1 MAIHLLEAERIYDGQ
16 YKPLTSITLIKKRL
30 LVVPRWC
37 LVASPGGK
45 SLTLTLADLQCTMQ
59 HQVKLLCNKC
69 TQNVTIKILT
79 QLADCVCL
87 NQILLIHLLYA
98 NLPPSPP
105 IHPDLPN
112 GDRSNTRVSEEFNKR
127 HYLIFWWQ
135 ITQRRGEAPPLAVQ
149 CSGAVEGSSEV
160 VLASFSQK
168 TKREEE
174 SLGCV

>member
-37 LVASPGGK
+37 LVASPGGR

-87 NQILLIHLLYA
+87 NQILLIHLQYA
-98 NLPPSPP
+98 NFPPSHP
-105 IHPDLPN
+105 IHPTLLN
-112 GDRSNTRVSEEFNKR
+112 CVRSNRRFSEEFHKR
-127 HYLIFWWQ
+127 HYLIFNYQ
-135 ITQRRGEAPPLAVQ
+135 V
-149 CSGAVEGSSEV
+149 
-160 VLASFSQK
+160 
-168 TKREEE
+168 
-174 SLGCV
+174 